1 MFAACML
8 LGSLGDL
15 VCARGMLIVVVTRRT
30 VNALGYAGAEEMV
43 LYTPS

>member
-1 MFAACML
+1 ML
-8 LGSLGDL
+8 LVSEIKNFGSWFVHLD
-15 VCARGMLIVVVTRRT
+15 MLIVVVTRRT